1 MRYLASNKKPDIM
14 KKLMYIII
22 LTLGIVSCTSND
34 ETVIDN
40 SELLGKWN
48 WISSCGGFTG
58 GCWYPGEE
66 NYSSIEF
73 TKNVYIEKNNGVI
86 ATRINYA
93 ITDTYLN
100 GTDLIYTIKLED
112 DHQVR
117 LRFVN
122 ENLSIEGGDF
132 WKEYERNNE

>member
-1 MRYLASNKKPDIM
+1 MSILASNKKPDIM
-14 KKLMYIII
+14 KKLIYIVI
-22 LTLGIVSCTSND
+22 LTLGFVSCTSND
-34 ETVIDN
+34 EAVIDN
-40 SELLGKWN
+40 SELLGKWT

-58 GCWYPGEE
+58 GCWYPSVE

-73 TKNVYIEKNNGVI
+73 TKNLYIEKNNGVI
-86 ATRINYA
+86 TAGINYA

-100 GTDLIYTIKLED
+100 GTDLIYTLKLED
-112 DHQVR
+112 GLQIR